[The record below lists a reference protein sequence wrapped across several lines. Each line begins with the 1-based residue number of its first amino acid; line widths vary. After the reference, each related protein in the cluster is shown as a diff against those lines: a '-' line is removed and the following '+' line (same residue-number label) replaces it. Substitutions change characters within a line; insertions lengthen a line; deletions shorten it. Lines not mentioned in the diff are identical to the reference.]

1 MTDETTKPTIGERYS
16 VAIRSR
22 NLVVN
27 PLTTFSDTD
36 VLGGM
41 GLAGKDHPLAVALQ
55 RLFAGD
61 NAAASEVVVVLAE
74 MVRNKAS
81 SKRIKM
87 AETQAVDMARAC
99 LAWHRD
105 GMCKPCGGH
114 GITLIVGT
122 KTLGSQECKACK
134 GTGRRHFEREFHES
148 FQPLAQWLV
157 AEMEREQAKAGPAA
171 MAKIAP
177 RLDF

>member
-1 MTDETTKPTIGERYS
+1 MTEDTTKPTLGERYA

-22 NLVVN
+22 NLAIN
-27 PLTTFSDTD
+27 PLSTFSDTD

-61 NAAASEVVVVLAE
+61 NGAASEVVVVLAE
-74 MVRNKAS
+74 MVRNKANS
-81 SKRIKM
+81 LRIKM
-87 AETQAVDMARAC
+87 AETQSADMARAC

-105 GMCKPCGGH
+105 GACKPCGGH
-114 GITLIVGT
+114 GVTVITGT
-122 KTLGSQECKACK
+122 KILGAQQCKRCR
-134 GTGRRHFEREFHES
+134 GTGKRPFEREFHES
-148 FQPLAQWLV
+148 FRDLARWLV
-157 AEMEREQAKAGPAA
+157 SEMEREQAKAGPAA

-177 RLDF
+177 RLGL